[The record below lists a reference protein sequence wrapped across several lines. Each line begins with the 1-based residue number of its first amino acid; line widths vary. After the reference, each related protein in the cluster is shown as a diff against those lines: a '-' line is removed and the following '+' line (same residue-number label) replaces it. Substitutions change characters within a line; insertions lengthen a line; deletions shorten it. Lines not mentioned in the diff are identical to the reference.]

1 MCQKKETKTPLKL
14 LTKIKKKVMKIQ
26 VIYENEKKDVNRIE
40 EFYSIEV
47 RLEEALRDESLLYE
61 MSVVAV
67 SLKIKT
73 KEEWTIKSINL
84 A

>member
-1 MCQKKETKTPLKL
+1 
-14 LTKIKKKVMKIQ
+14 MKIQ